1 MDLFYSLANH
11 ILWARIIVGRTVD
24 LLAFF
29 SAVFTWISLLQNV
42 PTSYH
47 LGFWCL
53 SSLFSS
59 LVSVSKTL
67 NHIFFGKNLTVV
79 LDVRFLWYVGN
90 DWKWKERWRTLKN
103 MIFFISSFIWS
114 LINGEGKKKLWG
126 SILIPDS
133 SKCGKNGEL
142 KVGHQTKRPKYLKFF
157 LSFLLGTFMSFFIT
171 YCYLS
176 LYLLPNQTEGNI
188 IYKII
193 SFSVLNIPRATRAF
207 AFYSNDDY
215 TGC

>member
-29 SAVFTWISLLQNV
+29 SAVLTWISVLQSV
-42 PTSYH
+42 PTNYH
-47 LGFWCL
+47 LGFWCFVFFFFL
-53 SSLFSS
+53 LWWVWVKHWITFSLEKIWP
-59 LVSVSKTL
+59 LCMM
-67 NHIFFGKNLTVV
+67 
-79 LDVRFLWYVGN
+79 FLWFVGN